1 MDLGLEGRVALI
13 TGGSQGIGR
22 ATALAMAQHGAH
34 VAICARGRE
43 QLDAAAT
50 EADALGAGDV
60 LAVTADMSV
69 PEDIE
74 RFVAESAAR
83 FGRID
88 VLVNNAVSFP
98 VGRFTEIPD
107 EAWQHHVNVKLLGY
121 VRCFRA
127 ALPHLQRGGW
137 GRVVNIGG
145 VAARQSAANGMTAG
159 AVNAAIANFTKS
171 VSDSVAAE
179 GITVNCIH
187 PGSTRTQRHDLVMEN
202 AIAEEEGLTREQAE
216 ARSIAGIPI
225 GRLIESE
232 DIADAVLFFASEASG
247 AITGQTIAVDGGAA
261 RGVYY

>member
-1 MDLGLEGRVALI
+1 MELGLEGRVALV

-22 ATALAMAQHGAH
+22 ATALALARHGAH

-60 LAVTADMSV
+60 LAVTADMSA

-74 RFVAESAAR
+74 RFVAEAAAR

-98 VGRFTEIPD
+98 IGRFTEIPD

-127 ALPHLQRGGW
+127 ALAAPRAWRLGARDQHRRG
-137 GRVVNIGG
+137 
-145 VAARQSAANGMTAG
+145 
-159 AVNAAIANFTKS
+159 
-171 VSDSVAAE
+171 
-179 GITVNCIH
+179 
-187 PGSTRTQRHDLVMEN
+187 
-202 AIAEEEGLTREQAE
+202 
-216 ARSIAGIPI
+216 
-225 GRLIESE
+225 
-232 DIADAVLFFASEASG
+232 
-247 AITGQTIAVDGGAA
+247 GGAA
-261 RGVYY
+261 VRRERDDGRGGERGDRELHEGGLGLRGRRGHHRELHPPGLHAHATPRAG